1 MDVYRLGATA
11 DGSAHLQESVKQRKS
26 QAVNFSHPKTRDI
39 LHFLTYTGNQ
49 TRRPLIVQ
57 NGLPL
62 HPIKL
67 QSNHGQPFSPYPS
80 AIQSWSQNEMQARIA
95 ARVVAALPLATPLKG
110 SPTATPRANDHHMI
124 ESQLQ
129 CAPSSS
135 TLPSAMVPNGPL
147 FQQAVSSGDTAF
159 STDQFIIAEF
169 AHHAQQLRAR
179 LSPLA
184 SNEPAG
190 LSARTAT
197 TTTTACTLPNPFS
210 PREDM
215 DFLGHV
221 SVHCISAM
229 HCLGTAAHDTHGTSS
244 TYSRLWLHHRQQA

>member
-1 MDVYRLGATA
+1 
-11 DGSAHLQESVKQRKS
+11 
-26 QAVNFSHPKTRDI
+26 
-39 LHFLTYTGNQ
+39 
-49 TRRPLIVQ
+49 
-57 NGLPL
+57 
-62 HPIKL
+62 
-67 QSNHGQPFSPYPS
+67 
-80 AIQSWSQNEMQARIA
+80 
-95 ARVVAALPLATPLKG
+95 
-110 SPTATPRANDHHMI
+110 MI

-169 AHHAQQLRAR
+169 ARHAQQLRAR

-215 DFLGHV
+215 DFLGHP
-221 SVHCISAM
+221 AM
-229 HCLGTAAHDTHGTSS
+229 AASS
-244 TYSRLWLHHRQQA
+244 PAGMKLFVVAEDSCKGDGLERVRKTG